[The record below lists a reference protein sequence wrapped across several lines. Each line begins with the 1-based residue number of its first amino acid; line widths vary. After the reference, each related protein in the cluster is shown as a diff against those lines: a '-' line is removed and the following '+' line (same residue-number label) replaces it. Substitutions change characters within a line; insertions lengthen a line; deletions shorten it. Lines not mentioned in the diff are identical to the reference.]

1 MTNSADRLDQL
12 SISQTKKYQ
21 RCVYGAPLVAIII
34 AGNASIKQSCCN
46 HWDCPACG
54 ETRAKQEYSRI
65 VYGCEVLQKEHQ
77 LYFWTLTCRGKE
89 CSIEEA
95 EENYLAWTNVLL
107 TNARTRAARS
117 GEFWAYIQVTE
128 RQKKTRNHPH
138 SHIITTY
145 LPHDATFSAG
155 KQGKRNVFSLWFT
168 RANFTSSL
176 GSQRRISEVASAQ
189 AVSRYVAKY
198 LFKDTMKDVFPKS
211 WHRVRYSQ
219 NFPHPPVLVPDF
231 VTPLQKPA
239 DWNEARKQPV
249 RYECEFREIFAMASL
264 RMSNISLGKLDMSS
278 ILEYAE
284 NSAQR
289 ELSAIE

>member
-1 MTNSADRLDQL
+1 MSEIPRRLDQL
-12 SISQTKKYQ
+12 SISQTKRYQ

-34 AGNASIKQSCCN
+34 GGCASIRQSCCN

-89 CSIEEA
+89 CSLEEA

-107 TNARTRAARS
+107 TNARTKSKRA
-117 GEFWAYIQVTE
+117 GEYWAYVQVTE
-128 RQKKTRNHPH
+128 RQKKTRKHPH

-145 LPHDATFSAG
+145 KPDDAISFKDDRGRENLASAWFS
-155 KQGKRNVFSLWFT
+155 K
-168 RANFTSSL
+168 ANASASL
-176 GSQRRISEVASAQ
+176 GSEHRISSVGSAE

-198 LFKDTMKDVFPKS
+198 LFKDTMKDVFPKN

-219 NFPHPPVLVPDF
+219 NFPNPPVLVPDF
-231 VTPLQKPA
+231 VTPLQTPRQ
-239 DWNEARKQPV
+239 WREAEKQPY
-249 RYECEFREIFAMASL
+249 RFECAYSEIFSMAAH
-264 RMSNISLGKLDMSS
+264 RMSNISLKT
-278 ILEYAE
+278 
-284 NSAQR
+284 
-289 ELSAIE
+289 